1 MAYCT
6 SGSRGTTIAGASDAC
21 IAAARDACTAD
32 EIELDRRRCVFR

>member
-6 SGSRGTTIAGASDAC
+6 SGSRGATIAGASDAC